1 MNGREGIDMA
11 KMAVSVLLCSLL
23 VGTVVTFFYVFVTI
37 GNKSYG
43 DTKQKV
49 ETVNMEKLYT
59 MQDQSLTADNLTI
72 GSTKAHPLVSAAA
85 STLLEYDEKDL
96 IYIYVTCRYVKPDG
110 TFAYRGSHL
119 FTYTGVAFTPGVLNV
134 LPGYSAGIQYSYK
147 DTILNETAKYL
158 NQWAKERCHLSVGQV
173 PVGSDTLTGIC
184 IEVLEE

>member
-1 MNGREGIDMA
+1 MNGQEGINMA

-23 VGTVVTFFYVFVTI
+23 VGAVITFFYVFVTI

-43 DTKQKV
+43 ETKQKV

-59 MQDQSLTADNLTI
+59 LQDQSLTADNFAI
-72 GSTKAHPLVSAAA
+72 GSTKAHPLVSAASA
-85 STLLEYDEKDL
+85 TLLEYDEKDL

-110 TFAYRGSHL
+110 TFAYRGSRL
-119 FTYTGVAFTPGVLNV
+119 FTYTGVSFVPGVLNV
-134 LPGYSAGIQYSYK
+134 LPGYAAGIQYTYK
-147 DTILNETAKYL
+147 DSILNDSTKYM

-173 PVGSDTLTGIC
+173 PVGGDTLTGIC